1 MNCSQN
7 PSDQGRT
14 ILEIEGKTVDELT
27 KESVNARAS
36 ELLQEWS
43 ARQRGATRSASPTLF
58 ATLDVMGHY
67 LPYLL
72 ATIFYSIGVYSKVS
86 SPKET
91 GDVSKRVHLW
101 INESIDRVLQF
112 APRGRVDQEQCRAE
126 FTSVAEDLV
135 RALGEEGVTATADV
149 LSNKLFNIL
158 RRYDATAG
166 EKERG
171 LVDYIARAELKRL
184 LS

>member
-1 MNCSQN
+1 ME
-7 PSDQGRT
+7 RV
-14 ILEIEGKTVDELT
+14 LESKGATVDEPT
-27 KESVNARAS
+27 KESVSARAS
-36 ELLQEWS
+36 ELLGEWR
-43 ARQRGATRSASPTLF
+43 ARQRGATRSASPTLL

-72 ATIFYSIGVYSKVS
+72 ATIFYSIGVYSRVIHT
-86 SPKET
+86 KEA
-91 GDVSKRVHLW
+91 GDVSKKVHLW

-112 APRGRVDQEQCRAE
+112 APRDRVDEEQCRADL
-126 FTSVAEDLV
+126 TSVAEDLV
-135 RALGEEGVTATADV
+135 RSLGEEGITATADV

-158 RRYDATAG
+158 RRHDATVG
-166 EKERG
+166 ERERG